1 MGSSNSFVLYFENE
15 KHNQDEQCDVINL
28 ELPKKFKKSK
38 LIFEPIFEK
47 HAFHECIL
55 TLEKVKSDGKLT
67 EYKDEIISKCELF
80 KFGTKAYI
88 KIRNRGE
95 CICKRDNNE
104 KEKTIE
110 DRIKEEI
117 NQQMESQRKEK
128 KSENNKILSRILE
141 LLEQKNLKESLCGI
155 KKEKKL
161 DVNDISNSNIETSS
175 LTSSTCSPPPCSSTP
190 ENNCFLIDSNEEFGK
205 TISIY
210 EKTIIYSTIKE
221 QINDTYQNFLENLLY
236 KDFQDKIF
244 NFLDFKE
251 MYDSIKKNLEDNL
264 KKICEKITKTK
275 HFNIVLFGREG
286 VGKSTLLNSVL
297 KLEGKNRAKT
307 GVGDSVTLEIKK
319 YSNPKMN
326 FLRLYDTQG
335 IGIKEGNSIK
345 KIFSDISKLIN
356 EQIKIADPDFLIHCL
371 WFCFNGRFGK
381 LEMDILQELSKT
393 YTDKTLP
400 FIIVHTKTY
409 NRKEAKDS
417 IESIKNTYN
426 IPDENICQ
434 VLAQDED
441 ISPDDEYGEVG
452 KKSFGINVLMKKT
465 IDKIKFAVESANYQ
479 FTKHHIFIEIDKYLD
494 SISKFEKINF
504 NKENYLELSFNEI
517 KGKLAED
524 FFNKANNLIKSITNK
539 QLKKKTQLLSNFQ
552 LFLNDTLVI
561 AESLFYSM
569 IDEISKKH
577 SPEIGRLLSDY
588 NQDKENFSQNE
599 KYFMFEYQDNL
610 KNESYPLRKNIEIQV
625 KEFIINELEI
635 RVMKYFRLAIKQKFI
650 EYAREKDKSIKEL
663 YEKFSQESIEFASTE
678 IAKQIELS
686 FPKKK

>member
-1 MGSSNSFVLYFENE
+1 
-15 KHNQDEQCDVINL
+15 
-28 ELPKKFKKSK
+28 
-38 LIFEPIFEK
+38 
-47 HAFHECIL
+47 
-55 TLEKVKSDGKLT
+55 
-67 EYKDEIISKCELF
+67 
-80 KFGTKAYI
+80 
-88 KIRNRGE
+88 
-95 CICKRDNNE
+95 
-104 KEKTIE
+104 
-110 DRIKEEI
+110 
-117 NQQMESQRKEK
+117 
-128 KSENNKILSRILE
+128 
-141 LLEQKNLKESLCGI
+141 
-155 KKEKKL
+155 
-161 DVNDISNSNIETSS
+161 
-175 LTSSTCSPPPCSSTP
+175 
-190 ENNCFLIDSNEEFGK
+190 
-205 TISIY
+205 
-210 EKTIIYSTIKE
+210 
-221 QINDTYQNFLENLLY
+221 
-236 KDFQDKIF
+236 
-244 NFLDFKE
+244 
-251 MYDSIKKNLEDNL
+251 MYDSIKKNLEDNV

-275 HFNIVLFGREG
+275 HFNIVLLGREG

-297 KLEGKNRAKT
+297 KLEGENRAKT

-319 YSNPKMN
+319 YSNPKMH

-356 EQIKIADPDFLIHCL
+356 EQIKKADPDFLIHCL
-371 WFCFNGRFGK
+371 WFCFDGRFGE
-381 LEMDILQELSKT
+381 LEMKILQELSKT
-393 YTDKTLP
+393 YSDKTLP

-417 IESIKNTYN
+417 IECIKNKYK
-426 IPDENICQ
+426 ISDEKICQ
-434 VLAQDED
+434 VLARDED
-441 ISPDDEYGEVG
+441 VSPDDEYGEDG

-494 SISKFEKINF
+494 SISNIEKINF

-539 QLKKKTQLLSNFQ
+539 ELEKKADLLSKFQ

-577 SPEIGRLLSDY
+577 SPEIGRILFEY
-588 NQDKENFSQNE
+588 NQDKENLSQNE
-599 KYFMFEYQDNL
+599 KYFMFEYQDDL
-610 KNESYPLRKNIEIQV
+610 KNESYPLRKNIENQV

-650 EYAREKDKSIKEL
+650 EYAREKDKSIKDL

-686 FPKKK
+686 FPFPKKK